1 MGNPLFNNENI
12 EMGYHD
18 RLSNLKKLVSL
29 NTPLSIFCEDIST
42 EQVIST
48 LNDVFNNNISH

>member
-48 LNDVFNNNISH
+48 LNDVFNVSIR

>member
-18 RLSNLKKLVSL
+18 RLSNLKKLVTL
-29 NTPLSIFCEDIST
+29 LSGENSPK
-42 EQVIST
+42 
-48 LNDVFNNNISH
+48 